1 MTARD
6 DLIERVERSLDD
18 ENHEQLCHCSEW
30 PNDCVTYGKRRPW
43 SYSHVGAIDA
53 VLAAG
58 YVKMPSREALR
69 GALSNVLCN
78 AMNYPPAVRT
88 RVLGQD
94 MTPLLDGTADA
105 IVALLA
111 GETS

>member
-1 MTARD
+1 MSDNLHAAIRETVIGWED
-6 DLIERVERSLDD
+6 FGGNIERMLV
-18 ENHEQLCHCSEW
+18 
-30 PNDCVTYGKRRPW
+30 RR
-43 SYSHVGAIDA
+43 
-53 VLAAG
+53 LEG

-94 MTPLLDGTADA
+94 MTPLLDGTADV
-105 IVALLA
+105 ILALLA

>member
-1 MTARD
+1 M
-6 DLIERVERSLDD
+6 
-18 ENHEQLCHCSEW
+18 
-30 PNDCVTYGKRRPW
+30 
-43 SYSHVGAIDA
+43 
-53 VLAAG
+53 
-58 YVKMPSREALR
+58 KMPSREALR